1 MNEQEQRSECRAR
14 VIKDFEENM
23 LEIKRAHEAGEI
35 TSQAAFD
42 QALAEGNRA
51 FEAMPE
57 PKPIIPAGS

>member
-1 MNEQEQRSECRAR
+1 MNEQEQRKEGRAS
-14 VIKDFEENM
+14 VIKEFEKNM

-35 TSQAAFD
+35 TSEAAMD

-57 PKPIIPAGS
+57 PKPV